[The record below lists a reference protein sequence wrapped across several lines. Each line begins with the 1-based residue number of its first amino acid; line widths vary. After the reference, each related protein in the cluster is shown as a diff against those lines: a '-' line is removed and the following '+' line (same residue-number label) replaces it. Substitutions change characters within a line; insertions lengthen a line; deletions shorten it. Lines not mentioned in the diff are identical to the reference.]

1 MSRFREMPVVVEA
14 VQWYPGVP
22 VEGAD
27 EFEEWSGNGI
37 RLLLIQTNAGRRAA
51 LAGDWIVTD
60 ANGERHPCTPE
71 AFEQTYKPVGED

>member
-1 MSRFREMPVVVEA
+1 MPTFREMPVVVEA
-14 VQWYPGVP
+14 VQWHPGV
-22 VEGAD
+22 VIEGAD

-60 ANGERHPCTPE
+60 ASGERRPCTPE
-71 AFEQTYKPVGED
+71 AFEASYEPIEEG